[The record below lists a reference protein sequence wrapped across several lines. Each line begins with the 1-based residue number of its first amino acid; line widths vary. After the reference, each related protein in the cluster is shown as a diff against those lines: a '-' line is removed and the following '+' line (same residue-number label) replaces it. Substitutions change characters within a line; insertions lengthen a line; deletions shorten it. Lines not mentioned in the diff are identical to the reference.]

1 MKLTDFIKSL
11 VDVLNETGECEVYIT
26 TKTETKMYDAALL
39 HFIPENKYLDRPIL
53 RVEGVND
60 NDEE

>member
-26 TKTETKMYDAALL
+26 TKTDTKMYDAALL
-39 HFIPENKYLDRPIL
+39 HFIPENKYIDRPISI
-53 RVEGVND
+53 VVAAN
-60 NDEE
+60 NDEEE